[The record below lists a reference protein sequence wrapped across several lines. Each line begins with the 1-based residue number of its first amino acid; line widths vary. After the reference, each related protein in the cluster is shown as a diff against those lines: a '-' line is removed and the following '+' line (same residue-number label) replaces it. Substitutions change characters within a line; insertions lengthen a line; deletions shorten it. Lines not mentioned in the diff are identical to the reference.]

1 MTMTKRDRLR
11 NGRRKA
17 QFGIDG
23 ALMAAATLAAA
34 GINAATT
41 ANAAKQQADAVTASA
56 ERNAEALIKQNE
68 NNNSLQEKS
77 IAFTKEQ
84 NERNR
89 DLQKDIQMNLQ
100 ILAGMQNTNAMK
112 DASKI
117 QVKHGGSMRRK
128 LRNSALLLQ
137 GRNGNLPFTVTD
149 GGSVIP
155 IGTTPE
161 GYDLYEIIGND
172 HEHYHKAQGGK
183 NKTGVGIRFAG
194 NQTIE
199 GEGNQ
204 NSNQGELMLVTPNDA
219 KFISKHSIKGYNP
232 AQAVLAGQNPLEAFT
247 IQEQIKDAYGISDDG
262 KHNSSS
268 PVRRMRTAGGYSN
281 LNITPDLSLD
291 FLAPVATGVVFG
303 TRDVNQA
310 KYGRKLRCGGRHKAA
325 YGFNIPPYSGLNW
338 LKGDYTIYNPITS
351 PSGIDWSSQSFGY
364 EIPETRMAMPTP
376 TITRPTLANE
386 VFANVTNNYN
396 TRTKGLTTAQGNLLG
411 AGISAGSNLLAAGI
425 GAIGNTIAA
434 RRLAGAY
441 TQAGDI
447 LADAYGRLGGID
459 MSLLNRNDYRAAHA
473 MAALQAPIVNTG
485 AERSAAERSLHRN
498 LSRINRNTLS
508 SAAAQNR
515 SASAEVDYNDRI
527 AQIESN
533 AEKIRQSIIQGN
545 MERITQV
552 SNENANRDA
561 QANRE
566 YAQSYLNML
575 QYNNDIANERI
586 TGVAQARAD
595 ALMQR
600 ASTLANMRATN
611 AQGFANAINVGGNSF
626 ASAFATNAKMQNEL
640 EMSRY
645 GWTPEND
652 LNYTI
657 RIGDIDTARI
667 YYNRYKKYKGTGNQY
682 DIWATQL
689 ENVFGKENLNKI

>member
-17 QFGIDG
+17 TFGIDG
-23 ALMAAATLAAA
+23 AIMAGATLAAA
-34 GINAATT
+34 AMNAAST
-41 ANAAKQQADAVTASA
+41 ARAAKQQADAVTASA

-68 NNNSLQEKS
+68 NNNNLQEKS

-232 AQAVLAGQNPLEAFT
+232 AQAVLAGQNPLEAFA

-268 PVRRMRTAGGYSN
+268 PVRRMRTAGGYSD

-325 YGFNIPPYSGLNW
+325 YGYLFGKPPYNNMDWLPTTLNW
-338 LKGDYTIYNPITS
+338 NTASGDY
-351 PSGIDWSSQSFGY
+351 FV
-364 EIPETRMAMPTP
+364 PETRMAMPTP

-386 VFANVTNNYN
+386 IFANVTNNYD
-396 TRTKGLTTAQGNLLG
+396 THTKGLTTAQGNLLG

-626 ASAFATNAKMQNEL
+626 ANAFATNAKMQNEL

-645 GWTPEND
+645 GWTAENNLNWVIRNAD
-652 LNYTI
+652 L
-657 RIGDIDTARI
+657 DEARI
-667 YYNRYKKYKGTGNQY
+667 LYKRYKGKGGQY
-682 DIWATQL
+682 DTWATQL
-689 ENVFGKENLNKI
+689 EDAFGKPNLV

>member
-34 GINAATT
+34 GVNAAST
-41 ANAAKQQADAVTASA
+41 AKAAQQQADAVKASA
-56 ERNAEALIKQNE
+56 EKNAEALIKQNE
-68 NNNSLQEKS
+68 NNNNLQEKS

-128 LRNSALLLQ
+128 LRNSASLLR

-161 GYDLYEIIGND
+161 GYDLYEIVGND

-232 AQAVLAGQNPLEAFT
+232 AQAVLAGQNPLEAFA

-268 PVRRMRTAGGYSN
+268 PVRRMRTAGGYSD

-310 KYGRKLRCGGRHKAA
+310 KYGRKLRCGGRRKAA

-364 EIPETRMAMPTP
+364 EVPETRMAMPTP

-386 VFANVTNNYN
+386 VFANVTNNYD

-645 GWTPEND
+645 GWTAENNLNWVIRNAD
-652 LNYTI
+652 L
-657 RIGDIDTARI
+657 DEARI
-667 YYNRYKKYKGTGNQY
+667 LYKRYKGRGGQY
-682 DIWATQL
+682 DTWATQL
-689 ENVFGKENLNKI
+689 EDAFGKPNLV